1 MVTVTQFYFFQA
13 LPIDRSRGNMKKPVI
28 LNYLFLAALLANTLI
43 GCATINIGGGVVMKR
58 SRLGD
63 ETPVTDLRTMHSASE
78 IKAKEELLES
88 KKKNETI
95 KVTSELPYQGLV
107 SPHR

>member
-1 MVTVTQFYFFQA
+1 
-13 LPIDRSRGNMKKPVI
+13 MKKTISLQIPFI
-28 LNYLFLAALLANTLI
+28 AALLANSLV

-78 IKAKEELLES
+78 IRAKEDLLES

-95 KVTSELPYQGLV
+95 KVTSELPYHGLL

>member
-1 MVTVTQFYFFQA
+1 
-13 LPIDRSRGNMKKPVI
+13 MKKPAT
-28 LNYLFLAALLANTLI
+28 LNSLFLVVLIASALF

-78 IKAKEELLES
+78 IMAKESLLES